1 MKATIERVS
10 KFGVMIDGEWKN
22 LSKYDEV
29 SLDGFNAG
37 DEVEIELKK
46 DKFITKL
53 EHLNGASNDK
63 QGSSETAEDTGKAAR
78 KKTANASLGTPKN
91 GGGSEQNRQESI
103 TRQSAYNAV
112 LGSPWL
118 GEFYKSMD
126 YSQAV
131 SEALA
136 LVDKLAT
143 YAQKGNPANN

>member
-10 KFGVMIDGEWKN
+10 RFGVMVEGVWRN
-22 LSKYDEV
+22 LSKFDPV
-29 SLDGFNAG
+29 DLTGFNVG

-53 EHLNGASNDK
+53 EHLGESNGTGTVKEQSNHTSDNK
-63 QGSSETAEDTGKAAR
+63 LPAAQR
-78 KKTANASLGTPKN
+78 SVPD
-91 GGGSEQNRQESI
+91 SDRQASI

-131 SEALA
+131 SEALS

-143 YAQKGNPANN
+143 YAQKGNPVNN

>member
-10 KFGVMIDGEWKN
+10 RFGVMVDGVWRN
-22 LSKYDEV
+22 LSKFDPV
-29 SLDGFNAG
+29 DLTGFNAG

-53 EHLNGASNDK
+53 EHLNG
-63 QGSSETAEDTGKAAR
+63 ETKSTKVAKEDTEVSGQATETNHKQR
-78 KKTANASLGTPKN
+78 ASHKDPSDG
-91 GGGSEQNRQESI
+91 RQEMI

-131 SEALA
+131 SEALT

-143 YAQKGNPANN
+143 YAQKGNPVNN